1 MSTPT
6 AARRFEFV
14 EGKSSKF
21 WEIVR
26 AGNNVTVH
34 FGRIG
39 AAGQTK
45 TKTFADETAAQAH
58 MDKLIEEKEGKGYTE
73 VGK

>member
-1 MSTPT
+1 MSIPT

-26 AGNNVTVH
+26 AGNDVTVH

-39 AAGQTK
+39 TAGQTK
-45 TKTFADETAAQAH
+45 TKTFPDETAAQAH
-58 MDKLIEEKEGKGYTE
+58 ADKLIEEKVGKGYAE